1 MSNTVK
7 LKHKLT
13 LLWATVVLVLL
24 AMFLAGLEA
33 RSRIYVE
40 EKARIEHEARQANLA
55 FSEFTGQM
63 VNQVDA
69 LLSSVRQ
76 FYLRTRS
83 IEETERF
90 IDNLGFDKSIID
102 NIYLINDQGEVQI
115 SHEPAIRGTSIADRD
130 YFQALQNRRDGRPYI
145 SGVEAGRITGKLLF
159 RIASRISHAEGTFAG
174 IALATINP
182 QAFANYYQLL
192 SPGTQRAVSLL
203 GSEDRKLRAR
213 IPEPTAAQWATPIV
227 SPLWKQL
234 EASASGTYQTRSF
247 VDGIERTYVYQKM
260 DNLPLVI
267 ILGFSEADVE
277 QRVDQRFKRLISI
290 EFAAAVF
297 ILMLS
302 IVLSIVFIG
311 RERVEQANKKL
322 KALYQQMRTQAM
334 FDALT
339 GLPSRPMFFDRLS
352 KELSTA
358 RRNDKS
364 VGLLFLDL
372 DGFKRVN
379 DEFGHDAGDTVLK
392 TVSKR
397 WLAAVR
403 EIDTV
408 ARLGGDEF
416 AIIVGNLESSDS
428 AALIAQKLIDVLGT
442 DIELPDGRF
451 GHVGTSIGIAI
462 YPNNGTEIDSLLA
475 AADAAMYVSK
485 SRGKNTF
492 TFSDEHPDRQD
503 DNGAWVPFNSS
514 HLIGIE
520 EIDQQHRQLVSM
532 VNQINQAII
541 AKTAQKSIE
550 RLFKEL
556 IAFTIFHFET
566 EHRLMVRY
574 AYPGLAVH
582 DHDHEQLVDE
592 VTRIASELPQG
603 NDLLVL
609 QTIKDWLIG
618 HIQNADK
625 PLGAFLVKRGLS

>member
-1 MSNTVK
+1 MNHSVK
-7 LKHKLT
+7 LKQKIT
-13 LLWATVVLVLL
+13 LLWAVVLLVLV

-33 RSRIYVE
+33 RSRSYAE
-40 EKARIEHEARQANLA
+40 EKARLEHEATLANLA
-55 FSEFTGQM
+55 FSEFTSQV

-76 FYLRTRS
+76 FYLRTGS
-83 IEETERF
+83 IDETEGF
-90 IDNLGFDKSIID
+90 INNLGFDKSIVD
-102 NIYLINDQGEVQI
+102 NIYLIDASGAVQI
-115 SHEPAIRGTSIADRD
+115 SHDQKTRGRSIADRD
-130 YFQALQNRRDGRPYI
+130 FFQALRDRNDGLPFI
-145 SGVEAGRITGKLLF
+145 SAVEKGRITDKLHF
-159 RIASRISHAEGTFAG
+159 RISCRINRPDGSFGG
-174 IALATINP
+174 IVVATINP
-182 QAFANYYQLL
+182 QAFADYYQRLT
-192 SPGTQRAVSLL
+192 PGAQRVVALF
-203 GSEDRKLRAR
+203 GTNDKKIRAR
-213 IPEPTAAQWATPIV
+213 FPEPEPAQWSKQIE
-227 SPLWKQL
+227 SPLWAQIN
-234 EASASGTYQTRSF
+234 AADNGVFQTISP
-247 VDGIERTYVYQKM
+247 VDGIPRIYVFAKVGA
-260 DNLPLVI
+260 LPLVMM
-267 ILGFSEADVE
+267 LGFSEADIVRSVE
-277 QRVDQRFKRLISI
+277 QHTRPLLQGAIATI
-290 EFAAAVF
+290 VF
-297 ILMLS
+297 VLMLS
-302 IVLSIVFIG
+302 IILTIVFIS
-311 RERVEQANKKL
+311 RERFERANQKL
-322 KALYQQMRTQAM
+322 GALYKQMRTQAM

-339 GLPSRPMFFDRLS
+339 GLPSRPMFFDHLS
-352 KELSTA
+352 KELSAA

-364 VGLLFLDL
+364 VALLFLDL
-372 DGFKRVN
+372 DGFKLIN
-379 DEFGHDAGDTVLK
+379 DEFGHDAGDSVLK
-392 TVSKR
+392 TVAKR
-397 WLAAVR
+397 WLGSVR

-416 AIIVGNLESSDS
+416 AIIVGNLDGCESI
-428 AALIAQKLIDVLGT
+428 ANIAQKLIDVLHA

-451 GHVGTSIGIAI
+451 VHVGTSIGIAI
-462 YPNNGTEIDSLLA
+462 YPDNGTEIDSLLA
-475 AADAAMYVSK
+475 AADTAMYASK

-492 TFSDEHPDRQD
+492 TRSDQHPDRQGG
-503 DNGAWVPFNSS
+503 NGAWVPFNSS

-541 AKTAQKSIE
+541 AKTAQESIE